1 MRRVNI
7 GLVVD
12 LGVFSLS
19 SNTASTIEI
28 FLNYRS
34 MYRLHKRPDF
44 CQKNYFKIIQKKN
57 C

>member
-44 CQKNYFKIIQKKN
+44 CQKNYFKIIQK
-57 C
+57 